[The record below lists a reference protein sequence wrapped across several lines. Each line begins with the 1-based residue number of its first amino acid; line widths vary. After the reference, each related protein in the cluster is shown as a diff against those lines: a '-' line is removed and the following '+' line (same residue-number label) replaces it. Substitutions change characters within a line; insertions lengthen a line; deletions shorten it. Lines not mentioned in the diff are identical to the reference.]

1 MLTVTELREIPGP
14 EGAEWRVVLVD
25 DGLPNIEGVFLLRT
39 RATERDAAFEVRS
52 FSVVAS
58 VSGPAPRINA
68 LLLRAVPFGSWLAV
82 AIAAAG
88 DLRDGRDT
96 AIWTV
101 ADPRPMLRVEPRVVG
116 APDYESVARIYR
128 LALRDASGSTAE
140 GVASVYDVSPRHA
153 SLWIARARQ
162 LGLLGPGA
170 PREAIERDHAVG
182 QRNAA
187 ENGPRRTRS

>member
-1 MLTVTELREIPGP
+1 MLTVTELRETPGLD
-14 EGAEWRVVLVD
+14 GAEWEVVLVD
-25 DGLPNIEGVFLLRT
+25 DALPNIEGVFVLRPGPSGP
-39 RATERDAAFEVRS
+39 EGPFEVRS

-58 VSGPAPRINA
+58 AARPAPRINA
-68 LLLRAVPFGSWLAV
+68 LLLRGVPFGSWLAV
-82 AIAAAG
+82 AITAAG

-96 AIWTV
+96 TIWTV
-101 ADPRPMLRVEPRVVG
+101 ADPRPMVHVEPRVVG
-116 APDYESVARIYR
+116 APDYEGVARIYR
-128 LALRDASGSTAE
+128 LALRDASGSAAE
-140 GVASVYDVSPRHA
+140 EVASAYGVSPRHA

-170 PREAIERDHAVG
+170 PREAIERDHAVA